1 LWLATKEFDSADF
14 EFRSFPEGI
23 ENRPSPSMAESQS
36 LSVKLQETISHV
48 DQILRSVCESSATP
62 SETVDALS
70 QLATLED
77 LHTFME
83 YHVFAV
89 WDFMS
94 LLKTLQ
100 RRLTCVDVPWSP
112 APSRRACRLI
122 NEIVLAE
129 ESDDDG
135 EGSFAS
141 HFELYLAAMEDA
153 GASTDTVTSF
163 LRHLRVTG
171 NWQTPA
177 EQTPLPIEV
186 RRFFLSTFRVIESA
200 ELPAIAAAFTFG
212 REDLLPDVF
221 ERIVASLNQRSDGR
235 LDGFEY
241 YLRRHIELDGDQH
254 GEMARMLIEELCGDS
269 DERWESARIAA
280 SDALFARLDLWD
292 AIARQLATVR
302 VFTPLAH

>member
-1 LWLATKEFDSADF
+1 MSTRFSDLSA
-14 EFRSFPEGI
+14 
-23 ENRPSPSMAESQS
+23 S
-36 LSVKLQETISHV
+36 LQPLRQKLLTHS
-48 DQILRSVCESSATP
+48 LYR
-62 SETVDALS
+62 

-186 RRFFLSTFRVIESA
+186 RRFFLSSFRVIESA